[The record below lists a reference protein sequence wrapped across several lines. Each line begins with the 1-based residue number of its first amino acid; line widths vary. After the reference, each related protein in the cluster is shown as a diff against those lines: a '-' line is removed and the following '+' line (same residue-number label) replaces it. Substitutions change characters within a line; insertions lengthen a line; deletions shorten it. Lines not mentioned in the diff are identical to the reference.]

1 MSSRPI
7 LSQARGLF
15 CYEANNFFG
24 WEAERVVAVTTG
36 FYILEEASRAKTELI
51 LIFAK
56 REREVFKDDY
66 GCHADNRMDIKSAA
80 DEGLLVVE
88 VIGSKK
94 QIEETNEARN
104 ENESGCVHCC
114 NVM

>member
-1 MSSRPI
+1 MRRREGGPWE
-7 LSQARGLF
+7 

-56 REREVFKDDY
+56 PEREVFKDDY
-66 GCHADNRMDIKSAA
+66 GHHADNRMDIKSAA

-88 VIGSKK
+88 VIGGKK
-94 QIEETNEARN
+94 QMENTNEARN
-104 ENESGCVHCC
+104 ENVSGCVQCC